1 MLELSQGYLSRRL
14 VDIDVT
20 GLGLF
25 YTRQKGS
32 DVFGKTDI
40 GLAAE
45 ACFCDGYGSFRLIGS
60 VFVDN
65 AR

>member
-25 YTRQKGS
+25 YTRRKGS

-40 GLAAE
+40 GLSAE
-45 ACFCDGYGSFRLIGS
+45 PGVRYRDRAFGTG
-60 VFVDN
+60 